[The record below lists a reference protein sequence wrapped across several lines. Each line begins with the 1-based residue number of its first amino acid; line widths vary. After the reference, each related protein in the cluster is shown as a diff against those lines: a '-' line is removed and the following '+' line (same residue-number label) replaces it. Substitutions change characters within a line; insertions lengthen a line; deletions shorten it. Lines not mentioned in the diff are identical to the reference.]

1 MYPYLLFAHS
11 GLRWLVVISL
21 VLALFFGVRGLLG
34 RRAFTPRINTLRHIT
49 ATIAHLQLMVGFTL
63 YFKSP
68 VVAYYAFF
76 GWIHVLLMTIAVI
89 LITIGS
95 SAAKR
100 AHNDRNKYLLMTAWF
115 AIAAVVIFIAV
126 PWPFSP
132 LAQRPY
138 FRII

>member
-1 MYPYLLFAHS
+1 M
-11 GLRWLVVISL
+11 VVISL
-21 VLALFFGVRGLLG
+21 VLAIFAGIRGLLG
-34 RRAFTPRINTLRHIT
+34 HRAFTPRINTLRHIT

-68 VVAYYAFF
+68 IVAYFRSHTHDTAYAFF
-76 GWIHVLLMTIAVI
+76 GWIHILLMTIAVV

-100 AHNDRNKYLLMTAWF
+100 AQHDRHKYLVMTAWF
-115 AIAAVVIFIAV
+115 AIAAAVIFIAV

-138 FRII
+138 LRII